1 MPVIPRDPRLPP
13 LAPLLGAAKQNALL
27 KSFYSMIKFF
37 VLDGL
42 LR

>member
-1 MPVIPRDPRLPP
+1 VS
-13 LAPLLGAAKQNALL
+13 AATRSSGLIAGRNL
-27 KSFYSMIKFF
+27 YSMIKFF

>member
-1 MPVIPRDPRLPP
+1 VVKTPFEFPIRPRLCTIF
-13 LAPLLGAAKQNALL
+13 LNR
-27 KSFYSMIKFF
+27 SMIKFF